1 MMEIIIHRDRAFEL
15 NDWYNEGRP
24 SLCFEDELAKQCL
37 ANWGNRV
44 YQIDQESSKFRAKKA
59 EPEVTFKP

>member
-44 YQIDQESSKFRAKKA
+44 YQI
-59 EPEVTFKP
+59 